1 MLTQDRRFTLHDGRP
16 AVIRSPEMDDAQA
29 LLDLRTKA
37 SVETPFT
44 GRSPDD
50 LRTTTAEDMARTI
63 RNMNMDPRAYML
75 VCEVDGAIAAYAKEW
90 FLTRQ
95 YESHRG
101 AIALAVLMDYWRQ
114 GIGTHL
120 VRTMQEIAA
129 MTDGIEQL
137 ELTTA
142 SENYR
147 AQQLYHDTGFR
158 TVAVMPQALRML
170 NGYKMDRYFMTYDVT
185 KRK

>member
-1 MLTQDRRFTLHDGRP
+1 MLIHDRHFTLHDGRS
-16 AVIRSPEMDDAQA
+16 AVIRSPEMGDAQA
-29 LLDLRTKA
+29 LFDLRMRA
-37 SVETPFT
+37 AVETPFT
-44 GRSPDD
+44 GRSPGDMS
-50 LRTTTAEDMARTI
+50 TYSVEDMAQTI

-75 VCEVDGAIAAYAKEW
+75 VCAVEGTAAAYGKEW

-101 AIALAVLMDYWRQ
+101 SIALAVLMDYWRQ

-120 VRTMQEIAA
+120 VRTMQETAA
-129 MTDGIEQL
+129 ATDGIEQL

-147 AQQLYHDTGFR
+147 AQQLYHDMGFR
-158 TVAVMPQALRML
+158 TVAVMPAALRL
-170 NGYKMDRYFMTYDVT
+170 PNGHKMDRYFMTYDVRE
-185 KRK
+185 RK